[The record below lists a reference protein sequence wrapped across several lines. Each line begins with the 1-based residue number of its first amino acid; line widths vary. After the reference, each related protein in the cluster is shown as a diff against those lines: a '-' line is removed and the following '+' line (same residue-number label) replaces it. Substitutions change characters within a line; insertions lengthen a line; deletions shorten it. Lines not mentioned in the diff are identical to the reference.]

1 MFKESYLNIIGKR
14 NERRNNK
21 TMRKAYL
28 KLGNRI
34 VSPYTSKTA
43 AMKFRERAMKAGHG
57 TAMTKF
63 RGIYFVQV
71 GKKRRR
77 K

>member
-1 MFKESYLNIIGKR
+1 
-14 NERRNNK
+14 
-21 TMRKAYL
+21 MRKAYL